1 MPRGE
6 AEAIAVAAFR
16 ELGDCASRHR
26 VIFCIEPNPTA
37 YDCDF
42 ITGAGEGADLVERVD
57 CQGFGLH
64 LDTAAMMLAGDPI
77 AFSCLKGAENG
88 DGVVL
93 RLYNPS
99 RRPKHVRI
107 DTTARLARCRLDETE
122 ERPLRRRTLAVRP
135 GEIVT
140 LRLR

>member
-1 MPRGE
+1 GGELATRPGGAGPRTPTPG
-6 AEAIAVAAFR
+6 
-16 ELGDCASRHR
+16 GQCHGRHR
-26 VIFCIEPNPTA
+26 FEYAIRLGPLDDTELVRAAHDYRFDFLAGPPADPEPPP
-37 YDCDF
+37 
-42 ITGAGEGADLVERVD
+42 L
-57 CQGFGLH
+57 Q
-64 LDTAAMMLAGDPI
+64 LAGDPI
-77 AFSCLKGAENG
+77 AFSCLKGAEIG